1 MKIRWCVAAM
11 MAGLAAFGVR
21 AQEGQ
26 PGQTGQT
33 VSGFRLP
40 EYDEQNNLKSELIGE
55 FAKVL
60 PDGIIDI
67 TQLKIDFYNDG
78 KVDMTVTAPQCTYKQ
93 QEGTAVSDS
102 AVRIARDNMVVT
114 GEGFSWN
121 GHDER
126 FEIFKNAKV
135 VLKGVRKGLDTGTGA
150 DR

>member
-1 MKIRWCVAAM
+1 MKMRRCMAVLALVLSTGVA
-11 MAGLAAFGVR
+11 R
-21 AQEGQ
+21 AQDEQ
-26 PGQTGQT
+26 SGQT

-60 PDGIIDI
+60 PDGVIEI

-78 KVDMTVTAPQCTYKQ
+78 KVDMTVTAPKCTYKQ

-102 AVRIARDNMVVT
+102 EVRIARDNMVVT
-114 GEGFSWN
+114 GVGFAWS

-135 VLKGVRKGLDTGTGA
+135 VLKGARKGMDTGA
-150 DR
+150 DK